1 MIAAIIPA
9 RGGSKRIPGKN
20 IRPFCGK
27 PIIAWSIEAARQS
40 GLFDHIIVSTDDEKI
55 AGVARAHGA
64 DTPFMRPAG
73 LSGDMTAT
81 MPVVHHAVEW
91 IEANIGPLDYAC
103 CLYATAPLASGE
115 TLRRGFEAMKQ
126 AGADF
131 AMSVTSFPFP
141 IQRALRITPEGRL
154 QPFDPASLMA
164 RSQDL
169 EAAWHDA
176 GQFYWGTPAAFGDP
190 LQDLIARAV
199 PVRLPR
205 HLVQDIDT
213 PEDWIRAEYMFR
225 AIHGIQ

>member
-20 IRPFCGK
+20 IRSFCGK

-91 IEANIGPLDYAC
+91 IEAHIGPLDYAC
-103 CLYATAPLASGE
+103 CLYATAPLASGD
-115 TLRRGFEAMKQ
+115 TLRRGFEAMKH
-126 AGADF
+126 ANADF

-141 IQRALRITPEGRL
+141 VQRALARSRGRL
-154 QPFDPASLMA
+154 ARCRAVLLGNAGSLWRPPSRPHYPC
-164 RSQDL
+164 RSG
-169 EAAWHDA
+169 A
-176 GQFYWGTPAAFGDP
+176 PAAPSGPGHRHAGGLD
-190 LQDLIARAV
+190 QGRIHV
-199 PVRLPR
+199 PR
-205 HLVQDIDT
+205 DT
-213 PEDWIRAEYMFR
+213 
-225 AIHGIQ
+225 